1 MALDAL
7 AMTVWSDKFQ
17 LDSKD
22 AHVYK
27 KGTNQ
32 NYEDEIRHNGAVKIF
47 TPARPST
54 ASYARDGSIT
64 YQRLTPGEQVF
75 YADQRQVFGIKVDN
89 LEKHIAKGGG
99 KMWEAELQGGAWE
112 LEDDVDDFLRDLMVN
127 GAAAANVMDPR
138 TLGTGLM
145 VANAYDL
152 VTQAETLARNNKWTP
167 GGWHMFVPPE
177 FSGLIARDSRFAG
190 FNTDNARTT
199 IRGALESQIR
209 SFQYHETTNG
219 SISGSTHTIVFC
231 TAEATT
237 YGEVLSELRHIPVT
251 AGDKDER
258 ADSELVFGGKVT
270 RPEGVITVAVQF
282 AQ

>member
-17 LDSKD
+17 LDFKD
-22 AHVYK
+22 AHVFK

-32 NYEDEIRHNGAVKIF
+32 YYEDEIKYNGAVRIF

-54 ASYARDGSIT
+54 AAHTRDGTIT

-75 YADQRQVFGIKVDN
+75 VADQRQVWGIKVDS

-99 KMWEAELQGGAWE
+99 KMWEAEIQGGAWE
-112 LEDDVDDFLRDLMVN
+112 LEDDVDDFIRDLMVA
-127 GAAAANVMDPR
+127 GVASDNVLQAR

-145 VANAYDL
+145 VSNAYDL
-152 VTQAETLARNNKWTP
+152 VTEAETRARNQKWTP

-177 FSGLIARDSRFAG
+177 FSGLIARDQRFSG
-190 FNTDNARTT
+190 FNTDNAKRT
-199 IRGALESQIR
+199 IRGALESEIR

-219 SISGSTHTIVFC
+219 SISGSTHTIIFC
-231 TAEATT
+231 TEEATT
-237 YGEVLSELRHIPVT
+237 YGEVMSNLRHIPVT
-251 AGDKDER
+251 AGDTDER
-258 ADSELVFGGKVT
+258 ADAELVFGGKVT
-270 RPEGVITVAVQF
+270 RPEGIITVAVQF